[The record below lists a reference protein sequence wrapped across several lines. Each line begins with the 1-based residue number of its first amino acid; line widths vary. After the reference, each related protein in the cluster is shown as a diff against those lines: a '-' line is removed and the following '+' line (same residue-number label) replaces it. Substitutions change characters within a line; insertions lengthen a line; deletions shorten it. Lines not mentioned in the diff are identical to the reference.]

1 MPNTNNHHTLFERY
15 IRQYMAH
22 HKLSMTALANKAGI
36 ARSSLYHMFEPSH
49 KIQSI
54 NLLKLAQAMGVHY
67 SILFR
72 LKHPDFT
79 VETNHDSQKPTSI
92 LTEVY
97 ECGYDKAGFIDETL
111 PKGALILAGTP
122 FEASWVLQNIG
133 AVTWENRFLLC
144 STKSYQQNMTSSEQM
159 VNGNQLS
166 PQVDKIPIATT
177 KPSECVTITAKFIAP
192 TVTGRYVCYWK
203 MVDDQNN
210 LCFQKGNGLLVSI
223 LVRSFA
229 VGQHYPW

>member
-1 MPNTNNHHTLFERY
+1 
-15 IRQYMAH
+15 
-22 HKLSMTALANKAGI
+22 
-36 ARSSLYHMFEPSH
+36 
-49 KIQSI
+49 
-54 NLLKLAQAMGVHY
+54 
-67 SILFR
+67 
-72 LKHPDFT
+72 
-79 VETNHDSQKPTSI
+79 
-92 LTEVY
+92 
-97 ECGYDKAGFIDETL
+97 
-111 PKGALILAGTP
+111 
-122 FEASWVLQNIG
+122 
-133 AVTWENRFLLC
+133 
-144 STKSYQQNMTSSEQM
+144 MTSSEQM

-229 VGQHYPW
+229 VGQRYPW